1 MDVDSVRQFCK
12 TLPHATETVQWG
24 NDLVFK
30 IGGKMFAVVA
40 LEPSKVWLSFKA
52 TTEQFGEL
60 TERQGI
66 IPAPYMARAHWVAL
80 EHEDVLKAA
89 ELKRFLRQAYD
100 RLFNLRS
107 DVIPIYFAITP
118 NETTAVSAAI
128 AGSPPR

>member
-1 MDVDSVRQFCK
+1 M
-12 TLPHATETVQWG
+12 QWG

-52 TTEQFGEL
+52 TPEQFAEL

-66 IPAPYMARAHWVAL
+66 IPAPYLARSHWVAL
-80 EHEDVLKAA
+80 ESEDTLGAP

-100 RLFNLRS
+100 LARAGL
-107 DVIPIYFAITP
+107 PKKAQ
-118 NETTAVSAAI
+118 AALKV
-128 AGSPPR
+128 